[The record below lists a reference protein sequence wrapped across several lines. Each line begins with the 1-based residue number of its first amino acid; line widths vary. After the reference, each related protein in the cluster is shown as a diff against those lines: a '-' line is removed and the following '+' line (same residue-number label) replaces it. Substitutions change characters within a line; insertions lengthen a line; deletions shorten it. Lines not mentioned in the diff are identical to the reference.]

1 MPAHL
6 SLDSWLKVR
15 LCICMP
21 RLSQTLLTCKNCLN
35 MATLWHIFLTDNITA
50 STNFAAA
57 IWLYALHRD
66 FLRFLLNLV
75 DRMQP
80 VACKSC
86 IMKLF
91 TTQVLDRQELSSC
104 RRSTWLLQ
112 ACDMVKDVLNPQIVE
127 CESDARVQEARVQ
140 KLPILKLSTHQTCL
154 HF

>member
-6 SLDSWLKVR
+6 SLDFWLKVR
-15 LCICMP
+15 LYIRMP
-21 RLSQTLLTCKNCLN
+21 RLSQKLLTRKNCLN

-86 IMKLF
+86 IMRLF

-127 CESDARVQEARVQ
+127 CESDERVQEARVQ
-140 KLPILKLSTHQTCL
+140 KLPILKLSTRQTCL